1 MSLTPGSKLG
11 IYEIV
16 APLGAGGMGEVYRAR
31 DTRLGRDV
39 AIKAL
44 PPQFAQDPD
53 RLARFEREAKLL
65 ASVSHPHI
73 AGIFGLEDIEKHR
86 YLVLEFVE
94 GETLAQRLDRGTP
107 TIDESLQIC
116 RQIASALESA
126 HENGIA
132 HRDLKP
138 GNVMITLAGD
148 VKVLDFGLAKGGMGS
163 GSSSDISLS
172 HSPTLTHQHTGAGVI
187 LGTAAYMSPE
197 QARGRTVDKRT
208 DIWSFGC
215 VLYECLAGRQAFE
228 GETVSDLIARILER
242 EPDWEALP
250 ARTPSRIRE
259 LLKRCLEKD
268 AKQRLRDIGDARI
281 EIDNVIATKSSNP
294 EAIAAAAAAHKNRAR
309 LRTIVGALAL
319 VAITAAATYFGVPRS
334 ADQAGSLVT
343 RFEITEMPGTHIN
356 EDAVNPAISPDG
368 RTLAYRAADSTGT
381 PRLWLRSLE
390 SLAAVQI
397 AGTEGA
403 TQIFWSPDSKYVA
416 CFGGGKLKKLRVD
429 GGKPEV
435 ICNVTTARGG
445 SWGKNGDI
453 ILAPFTEGPIHHVS
467 SNGGTSVAITTLDS
481 SETAHRF
488 PYFLPDGKHFIY
500 SSLPPRDGK
509 YRIYF
514 TSVGSKERTL
524 VSDTPESGVV
534 YAAPGYLIYQRG
546 PVLVAQ
552 KFDAKRGR
560 VVGEPVSLGD
570 LTISTETSGGRVATA
585 SNRGELAYTT
595 NPSFATRLTWADL
608 NGRTLQDVPVMA
620 GKYIGGLALSPDD
633 KHLVLTTS
641 DRIGISDLWMADLER
656 GVVTRFSYNQGENS
670 GPVWSGDGTKV
681 AYAFGMTGEGQRIVV
696 ADASSGSQTEMYL
709 EDDPSYKA
717 VFAWSLDQKSLVIGR
732 QDPKTK
738 RDLFILP
745 LDGDHKLIPYLAT
758 PFTEIGA
765 HVSPDGKWLMYES
778 DESGRSEVYVQSFP
792 TPGHKY
798 QVTTRGA
805 LARGWSYD
813 GKLIAYAQLDDFT
826 TLYVADVLPGPEFR
840 VGAPRVFS
848 HVPETAWDAAV
859 SRDYQ
864 RLLLLSPTRPVR
876 QTIGVVQNW
885 PALIGRK

>member
-1 MSLTPGSKLG
+1 VSLTPGSKLG

-138 GNVMITLAGD
+138 GNVMITPAGD

-250 ARTPSRIRE
+250 SRTPSRIRE

-268 AKQRLRDIGDARI
+268 AKQRMRDIGDARI
-281 EIDNVIATKSSNP
+281 EIDNVISTKSSNP
-294 EAIAAAAAAHKNRAR
+294 EARAAAAAAHRNRAR

-319 VAITAAATYFGVPRS
+319 VAITAAATYFGAPRTAVPGMQKPLR
-334 ADQAGSLVT
+334 L
-343 RFEITEMPGTHIN
+343 EIPQIPGTRIA
-356 EDAVNPAISPDG
+356 EDAAQVAISPDG
-368 RTLAYRAADSTGT
+368 SMVAYVGLDSAGVF
-381 PRLWLRSLE
+381 RLWVRPLE
-390 SLAAVQI
+390 SIHARLVP
-397 AGTEGA
+397 GSEGA
-403 TQIFWSPDSKYVA
+403 DQPFWSPDSRYIGFSNTNSSLVKIAVNGNAAETVA
-416 CFGGGKLKKLRVD
+416 SVKGF
-429 GGKPEV
+429 
-435 ICNVTTARGG
+435 RGG
-445 SWGKNGDI
+445 SWNRDNI
-453 ILAPFTEGPIHHVS
+453 ILYAPFSEGAIYRVS
-467 SNGGTSVAITTLDS
+467 ASGGDGVAVTTLDS
-481 SETAHRF
+481 SETAHRY
-488 PYFLPDGKHFIY
+488 PCFLPDGKHFLY
-500 SSLPPRDGK
+500 TALPPRDGR
-509 YRIYF
+509 YRTYMA
-514 TSVGSKERTL
+514 SLDGKERKL
-524 VSDTPESGVV
+524 VLDSAWSGVE
-534 YAAPGYLIYQRG
+534 YASGYLLYDRDG
-546 PVLVAQ
+546 VLVAHR
-552 KFDAKRGR
+552 FDPKSGR
-560 VVGEPVSLGD
+560 VSGEPISLGD
-570 LTISTETSGGRVATA
+570 RSTGTGYSGSGVLSVADNGVLTYPTNIPISTHLVWIDSQGRTLATVPIPPGNYFGEELSPDETQVVLESSPRIGVSDLWLGDLA
-585 SNRGELAYTT
+585 RGV
-595 NPSFATRLTWADL
+595 ATRLSYEAGENTNARWSPDGSRVAYTCAPSGGYEKVVVVNV
-608 NGRTLQDVPVMA
+608 NGGAQKTLLENVHHFKNISGWTPDGKALVMGIQNPKTRWDIWIVPVDSGEKPHTFLETPYHEDR
-620 GKYIGGLALSPDD
+620 GK
-633 KHLVLTTS
+633 
-641 DRIGISDLWMADLER
+641 
-656 GVVTRFSYNQGENS
+656 
-670 GPVWSGDGTKV
+670 
-681 AYAFGMTGEGQRIVV
+681 
-696 ADASSGSQTEMYL
+696 
-709 EDDPSYKA
+709 
-717 VFAWSLDQKSLVIGR
+717 
-732 QDPKTK
+732 
-738 RDLFILP
+738 
-745 LDGDHKLIPYLAT
+745 
-758 PFTEIGA
+758 
-765 HVSPDGKWLMYES
+765 VSPDGKWISYRS
-778 DESGRSEVYVQSFP
+778 NESGQFDIYVQSFP
-792 TPGHKY
+792 DGGNKY
-798 QVTTRGA
+798 KVTTSGGEGSEWSQDGRRLFLD
-805 LARGWSYD
+805 LAGVRAVSY
-813 GKLIAYAQLDDFT
+813 A
-826 TLYVADVLPGPEFR
+826 ADVLPGEQFR
-840 VGAPRVFS
+840 LGPIKQFLRG
-848 HVPETAWDAAV
+848 PDDAYDGELARDGRALVLV
-859 SRDYQ
+859 SARAD
-864 RLLLLSPTRPVR
+864 SPQSIT
-876 QTIGVVQNW
+876 VVQNW